1 MNIGKILIVIGV
13 GFILLGLMW
22 NTVGKLPGDIV
33 IKKGNTRVYFPI
45 MTSIIISILLS
56 LIFYFLNK
64 FR

>member
-1 MNIGKILIVIGV
+1 MNFGKIFIVIGV
-13 GFILLGLMW
+13 VFILLGLMW
-22 NTVGKLPGDIV
+22 NTVGRLPGDFV
-33 IKKGNTRVYFPI
+33 IQKGNTRVYFPI